1 MRFSISLGALV
12 TLLALGSSG
21 ALGSQASDDAHCR
34 PYYGSACSDA
44 VGLWLPQFAQV
55 GAGPAA
61 APTTVV
67 DRIVDPAS
75 RGDAGFLGRQ
85 GPVDGT
91 FFVYGNA
98 GPPKG
103 NVVYDRVHRIVFY
116 DEGCCAWHHVALV
129 SGVSAP
135 PKTIATRPLAG
146 IRSTRGIR
154 LGDPSAKV
162 LAIFGA
168 ATPRSVP
175 GVANEKTLTFERD
188 IINSKPSTPCE
199 ETMTFLFARDR
210 LTAMDYGVAC

>member
-116 DEGCCAWHHVALV
+116 DEGCCAWHHVVLASNVGPPPKPLASRSLLKLRTALGIKLGDLPSRIRATYGPAPSHAV
-129 SGVSAP
+129 SGRPNEQLLRYV
-135 PKTIATRPLAG
+135 RPL
-146 IRSTRGIR
+146 
-154 LGDPSAKV
+154 DAKR
-162 LAIFGA
+162 APTCE
-168 ATPRSVP
+168 AT
-175 GVANEKTLTFERD
+175 T
-188 IINSKPSTPCE
+188 
-199 ETMTFLFARDR
+199 TFLFDR
-210 LTAMDYGVAC
+210 GRLIGIDLEHAC